1 MTTYAVTYEVPE
13 SKRWYIT
20 PGKHYE
26 VLNDYMGFFDAI
38 LDDGSKSYLTWDR
51 CAHLDGY
58 DWLRVESASYHF
70 WGIHDDEVV

>member
-1 MTTYAVTYEVPE
+1 MTTYAVTHEVPE

-26 VLNDYMGFFDAI
+26 VQRQEGLLAYIVA
-38 LDDGSKSYLTWDR
+38 DDGNEDPHLWENDP
-51 CAHLDGY
+51 HLDGGS
-58 DWLRVESASYHF
+58 WQRASYHF